1 MTTVYMCRQRLPT
14 PFHSPASNVN
24 VKVIPN
30 IVEKARDGGI
40 LPARANAHE
49 QA

>member
-1 MTTVYMCRQRLPT
+1 MGTVSMCRQHLPT
-14 PFHSPASNVN
+14 PSHSNAAHVN

-30 IVEKARDGGI
+30 IVGKSRDGGI